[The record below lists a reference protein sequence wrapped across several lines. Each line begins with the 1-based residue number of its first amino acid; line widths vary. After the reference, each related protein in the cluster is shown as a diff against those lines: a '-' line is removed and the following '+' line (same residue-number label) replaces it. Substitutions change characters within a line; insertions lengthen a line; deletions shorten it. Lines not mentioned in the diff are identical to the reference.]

1 MYKFKNQQRVT
12 FDTGEFKGTGLVVGY
27 SIAEQPVIGASVMI
41 HVTESSLNLPT
52 KDYPYNVISLSEVF
66 VDAIT

>member
-12 FDTGEFKGTGLVVGY
+12 FDTGKFKGTGLVVGY

-41 HVTESSLNLPT
+41 NVTESNLSLPT
-52 KDYPYNVISLSEVF
+52 EDYPYTVVSLFETF
-66 VDAIT
+66 VDAVN